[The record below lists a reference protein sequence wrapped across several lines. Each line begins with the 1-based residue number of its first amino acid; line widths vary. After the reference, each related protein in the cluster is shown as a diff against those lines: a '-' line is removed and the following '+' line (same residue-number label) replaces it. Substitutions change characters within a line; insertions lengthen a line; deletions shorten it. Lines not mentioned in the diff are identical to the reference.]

1 MRNMKKWN
9 LSQKQ
14 FLADFFNNLSIV
26 ILTLGI
32 LQPLFDRKLSSNIFL
47 IQFTISITVST
58 LILISSFKLLK
69 K

>member
-1 MRNMKKWN
+1 MKNWN
-9 LSQKQ
+9 LNQKQ

-32 LQPLFDRKLSSNIFL
+32 LQPLFDRKLSANIFL

-58 LILISSFKLLK
+58 LILVSSFKLLK